1 MNEAS
6 LMPWI
11 ITDKDGSI
19 ISGHCTCMAGVGE
32 VCSHV
37 GALLF
42 AVEVAVKIRTSK
54 TVTEE
59 KADWLLPSY
68 TNFYLVNVYYK
79 CAISI

>member
-32 VCSHV
+32 VCSYD

-59 KADWLLPSY
+59 VYCISRKTVDTEY
-68 TNFYLVNVYYK
+68 TYF
-79 CAISI
+79 S